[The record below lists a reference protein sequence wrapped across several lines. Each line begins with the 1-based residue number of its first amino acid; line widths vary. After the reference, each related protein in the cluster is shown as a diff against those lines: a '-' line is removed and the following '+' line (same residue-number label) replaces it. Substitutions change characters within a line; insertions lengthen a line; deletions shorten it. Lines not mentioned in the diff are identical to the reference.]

1 MLVRSLNS
9 RRSSM
14 AKPVSDLSELIR
26 DLSPVHVPG
35 EYAFVSVNSYAD
47 LRSAKALAT
56 VWEHEGLSAVLEL
69 GEAQALGVEI
79 LFEAAWITLE
89 VNSAL
94 DAVGLTGAF
103 ANALAEA
110 GLSCN
115 VVAGAMHD
123 HLFVPLNDVE
133 RALDVLRALSSG
145 TSAQRY

>member
-1 MLVRSLNS
+1 MDN
-9 RRSSM
+9 
-14 AKPVSDLSELIR
+14 
-26 DLSPVHVPG
+26 
-35 EYAFVSVNSYAD
+35 
-47 LRSAKALAT
+47 
-56 VWEHEGLSAVLEL
+56 
-69 GEAQALGVEI
+69 
-79 LFEAAWITLE
+79 LE

-133 RALDVLRALSSG
+133 RALDRVESSEFGYQCSALLSCPLHYSDGDPVISKGKGLRASRLLILSQLG
-145 TSAQRY
+145 DHYFAITSKLLHQRRMGGSRRSE

>member
-1 MLVRSLNS
+1 
-9 RRSSM
+9 M
-14 AKPVSDLSELIR
+14 AKPVSDLSGLIR
-26 DLSPVHVPG
+26 NMSPVHVPG
-35 EYAFVSVNSYAD
+35 EYAFVSVGSYAD
-47 LRSAKALAT
+47 LGNANALAT
-56 VWEHEGLSAVLEL
+56 IWEQEGLSAVLEL
-69 GEAQALGVEI
+69 GEARALGVEI

-123 HLFVPLNDVE
+123 HLFVPVRDVE
-133 RALDVLRALSSG
+133 RALIVLRALSSG
-145 TSAQRY
+145 NSTLRC

>member
-1 MLVRSLNS
+1 
-9 RRSSM
+9 M
-14 AKPVSDLSELIR
+14 AKPISDLSELIR
-26 DLSPVHVPG
+26 NMSPVQVPG
-35 EYAFVSVNSYAD
+35 EYAFVSVDSYSD
-47 LRSAKALAT
+47 LRTAKAFAT

-123 HLFVPLNDVE
+123 HLFVPLRDVE
-133 RALDVLRALSSG
+133 RALSVLRAFSSDA
-145 TSAQRY
+145 SEQRC